1 MTNFNKVLIAAVGV
15 ACAFSVACGGG
26 SSPAKANVI
35 VQTGQNVAPIV
46 VNAGP
51 GASLSGAQAFSYANG
66 AFASVTVCVPGTST
80 CQTIDGVLVDTGSS
94 GLRILSSALTNVSLP
109 QQNTAGGNPVAECLT
124 FLGSY
129 TWGPVQTA
137 DVQIAGEKASAVPI
151 QVLSD
156 TAFPVPTA
164 CSSSAPG
171 PSADTLATLGANGI
185 LGVGPFAQDC
195 GNVPACVTTG
205 SAGLYYQCVSGSC
218 TATGE
223 PLAQQVVNPVAL
235 FPTDNNGVIIELPTV
250 ASAAASVS
258 GSLVFGIGTQSNN
271 GLGSATVYGMD
282 SQAFSFTTSYNG
294 TSYSQSFIDSG
305 SNGYFFLDSSVT
317 GLPDCVNA
325 TGFYCP
331 TSPKNFSA
339 TNEGVNGTSGS
350 VTFTIANAE
359 TLFANT
365 NDAAFSQLGGPSVVS
380 TSTSPPPPS
389 SSLDFDWGLPFFY
402 GRNIYTSIEN
412 TTAPGGATPYWAY

>member
-1 MTNFNKVLIAAVGV
+1 MTIFNKVLIAATGV
-15 ACAFSVACGGG
+15 VCAFSVACGGG
-26 SSPAKANVI
+26 SSPAKTNSI

-51 GASLSGAQAFSYANG
+51 AASLSGSQAFSYVNG

-94 GLRILSSALTNVSLP
+94 GLRILSSALTTISLP

-124 FLGSY
+124 FLSSY

-156 TAFPVPTA
+156 TAFPVPAACQSTA
-164 CSSSAPG
+164 SQ
-171 PSADTLATLGANGI
+171 SADTLASLGANGI

-195 GNVPACVTTG
+195 GNSPGCVTTG
-205 SAGLYYQCVSGSC
+205 SAGLYYQCVSGNC

-223 PLAQQVVNPVAL
+223 PLAQQVVNPVVL
-235 FPTDNNGVIIELPTV
+235 FPTDNNGVIIELPAV
-250 ASAAASVS
+250 ASAATVS

-282 SQAFSFTTSYNG
+282 NQTFSFTTSYNG
-294 TSYSQSFIDSG
+294 TSYPGSFIDSG
-305 SNGYFFLDSSVT
+305 SNGYFFLDSSAT
-317 GLPDCVNA
+317 GLPDCTNA

-339 TNEGVNGTSGS
+339 TNEGVNGTSGT
-350 VTFTIANAE
+350 VTFAIANAE
-359 TLFANT
+359 TLFATT
-365 NDAAFSQLGGPSVVS
+365 NDSAFSQLGGPSVVS
-380 TSTSPPPPS
+380 TSTSPPPPA

-402 GRNIYTSIEN
+402 GRNVYVSIEG
-412 TTAPGGATPYWAY
+412 TTAPGGTTPYWAY